1 MRIAVFLQGR
11 KQAKFIAFQYENS
24 YSAFFEQLHQHW
36 NTIMITYMYK
46 TIFSA
51 VLLLVPIA
59 MSSNVL
65 AADKSSQP
73 ITDARQEAQIWT
85 TYALSPYLRANEL
98 KVTVVDG
105 KATLI
110 GGVAEDVDKD
120 LAKQIALGVSGI
132 KEVDN
137 QIKVNADYKPT
148 KGKAGERSY
157 GQAVD
162 DMSITAVVKSKL
174 LWSKHSDGLATNVD
188 TLSGKVTLNGTA
200 DSDAAKAL
208 AGQLAKN
215 THGVNSVDNK
225 LTVEKDKNDTVAK
238 NSKKSAK
245 DDDDIGDKVSDGWIT
260 TKVKSTFIYS
270 TNVDGSDISVSTK
283 DGIVTLSGKVDSGAA
298 RELATELAQNIK
310 GVKSVESDE
319 LTHKS

>member
-1 MRIAVFLQGR
+1 MLSHI
-11 KQAKFIAFQYENS
+11 
-24 YSAFFEQLHQHW
+24 H
-36 NTIMITYMYK
+36 K

-51 VLLLVPIA
+51 VLLFVP
-59 MSSNVL
+59 MSMSCNVL

-73 ITDARQEAQIWT
+73 LTDARQEAQIWT
-85 TYALSPYLRANEL
+85 TYALSPYLRANDL

-105 KATLI
+105 KATLS

-148 KGKAGERSY
+148 KNKEGERSY

-188 TLSGKVTLNGTA
+188 TLAGKVTLKGSA

-208 AGQLAKN
+208 AGVLAKN
-215 THGVNSVDNK
+215 THGVMSVDNQLK
-225 LTVEKDKNDTVAK
+225 VKKAESDKVAK

-245 DDDDIGDKVSDGWIT
+245 DEDMGDKVSDGWIT

-270 TNVDGSDISVSTK
+270 SNVDSSDISVSTK
-283 DGIVTLSGKVDSGAA
+283 DGIVTLTGKVDSGAE

-310 GVKSVESDE
+310 GVKSVESAE
-319 LTHKS
+319 LTNKS